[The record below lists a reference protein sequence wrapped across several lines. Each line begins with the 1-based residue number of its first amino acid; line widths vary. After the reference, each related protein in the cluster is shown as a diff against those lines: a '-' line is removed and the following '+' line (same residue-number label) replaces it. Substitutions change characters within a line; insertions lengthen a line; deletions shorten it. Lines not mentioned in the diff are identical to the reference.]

1 MFNFMRN
8 KKLFFIFMGAVSL
21 VGGCRQ
27 INSVFQPTF
36 AQKWCQERIES
47 HHSAVD
53 EHFARFQRACNVA
66 VRAEFSRIVG
76 DCCCTGGDLKPL
88 ESVELSEAEFAVLKS
103 ILAEA
108 KPAPYVEDDILAP
121 LATAPKSRD
130 EVPVE
135 VIFPNFVNDA
145 LRLYD
150 ARGECVYT
158 LRDYQAIVR
167 ESDAAA
173 MSKTPRQIPED
184 EPIVLPDAALE
195 RFLALPSYQLFIS
208 RQVEDYRKHHLPE
221 ILKEIQYGHSKPE
234 DAERCKPKVQNIIYR
249 P

>member
-1 MFNFMRN
+1 MRN
-8 KKLFFIFMGAVSL
+8 KSLVLVSL
-21 VGGCRQ
+21 GVVSLLGACRQ
-27 INSVFQPTF
+27 INSVFQPSF
-36 AQKWCQERIES
+36 AEKWCQEKIER
-47 HHSAVD
+47 HHQEVD
-53 EHFARFQRACNVA
+53 AHFARFQSACNVA

-88 ESVELSEAEFAVLKS
+88 ESVELNDAEFAVLKS

-121 LATAPKSRD
+121 LDTAPKSRD

-150 ARGECVYT
+150 TRGECVYT

-173 MSKTPRQIPED
+173 MGKTLRQIPGD

-208 RQVEDYRKHHLPE
+208 RQVEDYRKHALPE

-234 DAERCKPKVQNIIYR
+234 EAERCKPKVQNIIYR

>member
-1 MFNFMRN
+1 MRYKVLFLMF
-8 KKLFFIFMGAVSL
+8 
-21 VGGCRQ
+21 VGGVSMLGACRQ

-36 AQKWCQERIES
+36 AEKWCQEKIAQ
-47 HHSAVD
+47 HHREVD
-53 EHFARFQRACNVA
+53 AHFARFQSALNVA
-66 VRAEFSRIVG
+66 VRAEFSRVVG

-88 ESVELSEAEFAVLKS
+88 ESVELNDAEFAVLKS

-108 KPAPYVEDDILAP
+108 KPAPYVEDEVLAP
-121 LATAPKSRD
+121 LDKAPKSRE

-135 VIFPNFVNDA
+135 VCRPEFINDA

-150 ARGECVYT
+150 AQNECVYT
-158 LRDYQAIVR
+158 LATYGSFVR

-173 MSKTPRQIPED
+173 MSKIIRWNPDD
-184 EPIVLPDAALE
+184 EPLVLPDAALE
-195 RFLALPSYQLFIS
+195 QFLALPSYQLFIQ
-208 RQVEDYRKHHLPE
+208 RKVDDYRKHVLPE

-234 DAERCKPKVQNIIYR
+234 EAERCKPKVQNIIYR

>member
-1 MFNFMRN
+1 MF
-8 KKLFFIFMGAVSL
+8 
-21 VGGCRQ
+21 VGGVSMLGACRQ

-36 AQKWCQERIES
+36 AEKWCQEKIAT
-47 HHSAVD
+47 HHQAVD
-53 EHFARFQRACNVA
+53 AHFAHLQRALNVA

-88 ESVELSEAEFAVLKS
+88 ESVELNDAEFAVLKS

-108 KPAPYVEDDILAP
+108 KPAPYVEDEVLAP
-121 LATAPKSRD
+121 LDKAPKSRD

-135 VIFPNFVNDA
+135 VCRPEFINDA

-173 MSKTPRQIPED
+173 MSKTLRQIPGD
-184 EPIVLPDAALE
+184 EPIVLPDAALA

-208 RQVEDYRKHHLPE
+208 RQVEDYRKRALPE

-234 DAERCKPKVQNIIYR
+234 EAERCKPKVQNIIYR